1 MNKPTI
7 LFADNDP
14 DFLKTRTDFLEQEGY
29 QVVPA
34 TDPTEARRLL
44 ERGGVDLA
52 ILDIRLR
59 DDDDDKDTSGLTLAK
74 EVARTIPK
82 VILTNFPSVDAVRE
96 ALKPQLSGLSP
107 AVDFV
112 GKQEGPEVMIASVKR
127 SIAVH
132 VKKQPRQVVFN
143 LSEQLEKDYEE
154 ARKQAIFTHRV
165 RLGLIVIG
173 SVVIIGGAVG
183 VILGHTTAGAL
194 SAASG
199 ILAELLAALFSRL
212 SEDANKRM
220 DKYHRE
226 LLKLYVDE
234 E

>member
-143 LSEQLEKDYEE
+143 LSEQLAGTLQSFVGGQQPNHYIWVQVLYQTQYMAFEQS
-154 ARKQAIFTHRV
+154 KQA
-165 RLGLIVIG
+165 LLIHIRTLP
-173 SVVIIGGAVG
+173 I
-183 VILGHTTAGAL
+183 
-194 SAASG
+194 
-199 ILAELLAALFSRL
+199 
-212 SEDANKRM
+212 
-220 DKYHRE
+220 
-226 LLKLYVDE
+226 
-234 E
+234 